1 MNLLA
6 LLIGTVFAGSAYWTG
21 SRASRTFRINRYGTR
36 HRARVV
42 SVTST
47 PVGDEGGYEDTV
59 RVRFEVA
66 DGPAVE
72 ANTSI
77 ALRGPTG
84 LDPGDPVEVAH
95 LPRFPEK
102 VVLLGFPS
110 ADGVGLLGYSCVLFA
125 VMTVFFFWV
134 AARIT

>member
-6 LLIGTVFAGSAYWTG
+6 LLIGTVFAGSSYWTG
-21 SRASRTFRINRYGTR
+21 SRASRTFRIHRFGTR

-42 SVTST
+42 AVTST

-66 DGPAVE
+66 VGPAVE
-72 ANTSI
+72 ATTSI

-84 LDPGDPVEVAH
+84 LRPGDEVDVAH
-95 LPRFPEK
+95 LPRFPDK
-102 VVLLGFPS
+102 VVVLGLPS
-110 ADGVGLLGYSCVLFA
+110 ADGVGLLGYACVLFA

-134 AARIT
+134 AAAD

>member
-6 LLIGTVFAGSAYWTG
+6 LAIGTVLAGSSYWTG

-36 HRARVV
+36 FRARVI

-59 RVRFEVA
+59 RVRFDVP

-72 ANTSI
+72 ADTSI

-84 LDPGDPVEVAH
+84 LRPGDPVEVAH
-95 LPRFPEK
+95 LPRFPGK
-102 VVLLGFPS
+102 VVLPGFPS
-110 ADGVGLLGYSCVLFA
+110 ADGVGLLGYACVLFA

-134 AARIT
+134 AAATG